1 MGVTSQI
8 FKNKLAISCNIYF
21 NIVKHVP
28 FPSWVTPILPKEPH
42 SPLLAVLHPITRNII
57 PRTQRIPD
65 HSITPPLEHIS
76 LKETSLPRECPF
88 SPSRSLHYSSRIL
101 PFKGECP
108 FSPSKSF
115 FRSSRKPPT
124 LGNAHSPYLEIPSIP
139 RDIPSS
145 RNTPSSHWEVPS
157 P

>member
-42 SPLLAVLHPITRNII
+42 SCLLVVLHPITRNII

-65 HSITPPLEHIS
+65 HSITPPLGHIS
-76 LKETSLPRECPF
+76 LKETSLPKECPF

-101 PFKGECP
+101 PFKGEAP
-108 FSPSKSF
+108 FPHQKVFSALQGNH
-115 FRSSRKPPT
+115 PP
-124 LGNAHSPYLEIPSIP
+124 
-139 RDIPSS
+139 
-145 RNTPSSHWEVPS
+145 
-157 P
+157 